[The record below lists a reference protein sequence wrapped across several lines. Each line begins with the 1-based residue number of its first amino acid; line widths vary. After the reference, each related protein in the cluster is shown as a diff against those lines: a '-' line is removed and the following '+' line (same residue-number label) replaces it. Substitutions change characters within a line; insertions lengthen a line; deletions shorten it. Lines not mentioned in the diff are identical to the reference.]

1 MLMAVRSGSAA
12 LGRIR
17 MSRMGAQIRFLSIR
31 QTAAASVTVLA
42 TQSVLF
48 GLHDLSGH
56 VHRRLTATGYPG
68 FPVGR
73 HALAVTLGAALLALA
88 PGLWR
93 GTRTAVSLTIIGLVA
108 LAALNA
114 SHGHFD
120 EAIVEACLAIMLTV
134 GRSAFQLGCSNRPRP
149 AIALAALAAWGLAAG
164 ALLSAPAVRH
174 TAGHVLA
181 KVLHH
186 PAAHALSVASAPR
199 LSGEWGALI
208 DVLLAG
214 AAAVSVLALR
224 SLVRPATATNR
235 HLDHEYRA
243 ARAIIDAHGTDSLSP
258 FLLRP
263 DKALAFAAGGVLAYR
278 VIGGTA
284 VISADP
290 VAPDGA
296 AGDVLS
302 TFQDQARRRGWQIV
316 LWGAAETH
324 LETYRALGLHAMCVG
339 EEAFVDPRTFTLD
352 GRAVRKLRQSVHRV
366 TRRGWTISAHDGREI
381 DAWMESEIEL
391 VSARWRDDHPHV
403 HGFAMGM
410 GNFTS
415 ELRPDDLYV
424 LARSPAG
431 ELGGV
436 MRFVTCGDTL
446 SLDTMQRVGDT
457 PNGLNEALVARAL
470 AEAGERGFAEVSLNY
485 AGLAHLIR
493 REPSRNPVA
502 RVFSRLALAPLHRRF
517 QMDRLVRF
525 NEKFS
530 PEWRPRYLVY
540 ESRAALPLTIARVLQ
555 AEGYLPHRER
565 GRWADAVRDGL
576 PEVVAARL
584 RPPGPI
590 GQAR

>member
-1 MLMAVRSGSAA
+1 
-12 LGRIR
+12 

-42 TQSVLF
+42 TQSVLS
-48 GLHDLSGH
+48 GLHDLPGH
-56 VHRRLTATGYPG
+56 GHRRLSATAYPG

-73 HALAVTLGAALLALA
+73 HALAVILGAALLALT

-93 GTRTAVSLTIIGLVA
+93 GTRTAVSLTIVGLVA
-108 LAALNA
+108 LAALNG

-120 EAIVEACLAIMLTV
+120 EAIVEACLAVMLTA
-134 GRSAFQLGCSNRPRP
+134 GRSAFPLGCSNRPRP

-164 ALLSAPAVRH
+164 AILSAPAVRH

-181 KVLHH
+181 GVLHH
-186 PAAHALSVASAPR
+186 PVAHSLGVASAPR
-199 LSGEWGALI
+199 LSAGWDAVI
-208 DVLLAG
+208 DVLIAG
-214 AAAVSVLALR
+214 AAAISVLALR

-235 HLDHEYRA
+235 HLEHEYRA
-243 ARAIIDAHGTDSLSP
+243 ARAVIDAHGTDSLSP

-324 LETYRALGLHAMCVG
+324 LEAYQALGLHAMRVG
-339 EEAFVDPRTFTLD
+339 EEAFVDPRTFTLE

-366 TRRGWTISAHDGREI
+366 ERRGWMISAHDGREI

-391 VSARWRDDHPHV
+391 VAARWRDDHPHV

-410 GNFTS
+410 GDFTS

-436 MRFVTCGDTL
+436 MRFVTCGDSL
-446 SLDTMQRVGDT
+446 SLDTMHRVGET

-470 AEAGERGFAEVSLNY
+470 AEAGERGIAEVSLNY

-493 REPSRNPVA
+493 REPSRN
-502 RVFSRLALAPLHRRF
+502 RVPRLLTRFALAPLHRRF

-530 PEWRPRYLVY
+530 PQWRPRYLVY

-565 GRWADAVRDGL
+565 GRWAEAVRDGL

>member
-1 MLMAVRSGSAA
+1 
-12 LGRIR
+12 
-17 MSRMGAQIRFLSIR
+17 MGAQIRFLSIR

-42 TQSVLF
+42 TQSVIF
-48 GLHDLSGH
+48 GAHGVAAHAHH
-56 VHRRLTATGYPG
+56 VLPATASPS
-68 FPVGR
+68 FPVSR
-73 HALAVTLGAALLALA
+73 HALTLMLGAALLALI

-93 GTRTAVSLTIIGLVA
+93 GTRTAVSLTIVGLVA
-108 LAALNA
+108 LAALSA
-114 SHGHFD
+114 GHGHLG
-120 EAIVEACLAIMLTV
+120 EAIVEACLALMLTA
-134 GRSAFQLGCSNRPRP
+134 GRGAFPLGCSNRPRP
-149 AIALAALAAWGLAAG
+149 AIALAALGAWGLAAG
-164 ALLSAPAVRH
+164 AILSAPDVRH

-181 KVLHH
+181 RVLRH
-186 PAAHALSVASAPR
+186 SVAHSLTVASGPR
-199 LSGEWGALI
+199 PPGTWGALI
-208 DVLLAG
+208 DVLITG
-214 AAAVSVLALR
+214 AAATSVLALR
-224 SLVRPATATNR
+224 SLVRPTTSSNR
-235 HLDHEYRA
+235 HLEHEHRA
-243 ARAIIDAHGTDSLSP
+243 ARAILDVHGADSLSP

-290 VAPDGA
+290 VAPEGA
-296 AGDVLS
+296 TGDVLS
-302 TFQDQARRRGWQIV
+302 AFRDQARRRGWQIV

-324 LETYRALGLHAMCVG
+324 LEAYGALGLHAMCVG
-339 EEAFVDPRTFTLD
+339 EEAFVDPRAFTLE

-366 TRRGWTISAHDGREI
+366 ARRGWTISAHCGREI
-381 DAWMESEIEL
+381 DAWLESEIEL
-391 VSARWRDDHPHV
+391 VSQRWHDDHPRV

-410 GNFTS
+410 GGFTA
-415 ELRPDDLYV
+415 ELRADDLYV
-424 LARSPAG
+424 LARSPSG

-446 SLDTMQRVGDT
+446 SLDTMQRVGET

-470 AEAGERGFAEVSLNY
+470 AEAGARRVPEVSLNY

-493 REPSRNPVA
+493 REPSRNRAV
-502 RVFSRLALAPLHRRF
+502 RTLTRLAVAPLHRRF

-530 PEWRPRYLVY
+530 PQWRPRYLVY

-555 AEGYLPHRER
+555 AEGYLLHRER
-565 GRWADAVRDGL
+565 GRLAAAVREGL
-576 PEVVAARL
+576 PSVLAARL

>member
-1 MLMAVRSGSAA
+1 MG
-12 LGRIR
+12 
-17 MSRMGAQIRFLSIR
+17 RMGAPIRFLSIR
-31 QTAAASVTVLA
+31 QTAAASVAVLA
-42 TQSVLF
+42 TQSVIF
-48 GLHDLSGH
+48 GLHDASAHL
-56 VHRRLTATGYPG
+56 HRRLATTAYPG

-73 HALAVTLGAALLALA
+73 HGLELILGAALLALT

-114 SHGHFD
+114 GRRHFD
-120 EAIVEACLAIMLTV
+120 EATVEACLAVMLTI
-134 GRSAFQLGCSNRPRP
+134 GRGAFRLGCSNRPRP
-149 AIALAALAAWGLAAG
+149 AIALAAVAAWALAAG
-164 ALLSAPAVRH
+164 AIVSAPAVRH
-174 TAGHVLA
+174 TASHVLA
-181 KVLHH
+181 GVLRH
-186 PAAHALSVASAPR
+186 PLAHSLNVASAR
-199 LSGEWGALI
+199 ELSADWGALI
-208 DVLLAG
+208 DVLMVGAG
-214 AAAVSVLALR
+214 AISVLALR
-224 SLVRPATATNR
+224 SLVRPAAASNR
-235 HLDHEYRA
+235 HLEHEYHA
-243 ARAIIDAHGTDSLSP
+243 ARAIVDEHGTDSLSP

-263 DKALAFAAGGVLAYR
+263 DKAFAFAAGGVLAYR

-290 VAPDGA
+290 VAPQGT

-302 TFQDQARRRGWQIV
+302 AFQDQARRRGWRIV

-324 LETYRALGLHAMCVG
+324 LEAYRALGLHAMCVG
-339 EEAFVDPRTFTLD
+339 EEAFVDPAAFTLE

-366 TRRGWTISAHDGREI
+366 SRRGWTISAHDGREI
-381 DAWMESEIEL
+381 DAWLESEIEL

-410 GNFTS
+410 GSFSS
-415 ELRPDDLYV
+415 ELRPSDLYV

-436 MRFVTCGDTL
+436 MRFVTCGSTL

-470 AEAGERGFAEVSLNY
+470 AEARERGIAEVSLNY

-493 REPSRNPVA
+493 REPSRNPAARALTRVA
-502 RVFSRLALAPLHRRF
+502 LGPLHRRF
-517 QMDRLVRF
+517 QMDRLVSF
-525 NEKFS
+525 NDKFS
-530 PEWRPRYLVY
+530 PQWRARYLVY
-540 ESRAALPLTIARVLQ
+540 ESRAALPLAVARVLQ

-565 GRWADAVRDGL
+565 GRWSDAVRDGL
-576 PEVVAARL
+576 PEVVATRL

-590 GQAR
+590 GHAR

>member
-1 MLMAVRSGSAA
+1 MV
-12 LGRIR
+12 
-17 MSRMGAQIRFLSIR
+17 RMGAQIRFLSIR

-48 GLHDLSGH
+48 GMHDVTTH
-56 VHRRLTATGYPG
+56 VHRRLGATAYPG

-73 HALAVTLGAALLALA
+73 HALELILGAALLALT

-93 GTRTAVSLTIIGLVA
+93 GTRTAVSLTIVGLVA
-108 LAALNA
+108 LAALNG
-114 SHGHFD
+114 SHRHFS
-120 EAIVEACLAIMLTV
+120 EAIVEACLALMLTA
-134 GRSAFQLGCSNRPRP
+134 GRGAFRLGCSNRPRP
-149 AIALAALAAWGLAAG
+149 AIALAALSSWGLAAG
-164 ALLSAPAVRH
+164 AILSAPAVRH
-174 TAGHVLA
+174 TAGHVIA
-181 KVLHH
+181 RVLHH
-186 PAAHALSVASAPR
+186 PATHALTAASTPR
-199 LSGEWGALI
+199 LSGEWDVLI
-208 DVLLAG
+208 DILSAG
-214 AAAVSVLALR
+214 AAGISVLALR
-224 SLVRPATATNR
+224 SLVRPATSSNR
-235 HLDHEYRA
+235 HLEHEYRA
-243 ARAIIDAHGTDSLSP
+243 ARAIIEAHGTDSLSP

-290 VAPDGA
+290 VAPGGA
-296 AGDVLS
+296 AGEVLS
-302 TFQDQARRRGWQIV
+302 AFQDQARRRGWQIV

-339 EEAFVDPRTFTLD
+339 EEAFVDPATFTLE

-381 DAWMESEIEL
+381 DAWLESEIEL
-391 VSARWRDDHPHV
+391 VSARWRDDHPRV

-410 GNFTS
+410 GGFTS

-436 MRFVTCGDTL
+436 MRFVTCGETL
-446 SLDTMQRVGDT
+446 SLDTMQRVGET

-470 AEAGERGFAEVSLNY
+470 AEARERGVAEVSLNY

-502 RVFSRLALAPLHRRF
+502 RRLTRVALAPLHRRF

-530 PEWRPRYLVY
+530 PQWRPRYLVY
-540 ESRAALPLTIARVLQ
+540 ESRAALGLTIARVLQ

-565 GRWADAVRDGL
+565 GRWTEAVREGL

>member
-1 MLMAVRSGSAA
+1 
-12 LGRIR
+12 
-17 MSRMGAQIRFLSIR
+17 MGAQIRFLSIR

-42 TQSVLF
+42 TQSVIF
-48 GLHDLSGH
+48 GVHGVSAH
-56 VHRRLTATGYPG
+56 AHRRLAVTAYPG

-73 HALAVTLGAALLALA
+73 HALALILGAALLALI

-93 GTRTAVSLTIIGLVA
+93 GTRTAVSLTSIGLVA

-114 SHGHFD
+114 GHGRLG
-120 EAIVEACLAIMLTV
+120 EAIVAACLALMLTA
-134 GRSAFQLGCSNRPRP
+134 GRSAFPLGCSNRPRP
-149 AIALAALAAWGLAAG
+149 AIALAALGAWGLAAG
-164 ALLSAPAVRH
+164 AILSAPDVRH

-181 KVLHH
+181 RVLHH
-186 PAAHALSVASAPR
+186 PVAHSLTVASAPR
-199 LSGEWGALI
+199 PPGEWGALI
-208 DVLLAG
+208 DVLIAG
-214 AAAVSVLALR
+214 AAAISVLALR
-224 SLVRPATATNR
+224 SLVRPATSTNR
-235 HLDHEYRA
+235 HLEHEYRA
-243 ARAIIDAHGTDSLSP
+243 ARAIVDAHGTDSLSP

-290 VAPDGA
+290 VAPAGA
-296 AGDVLS
+296 TGEVLS
-302 TFQDQARRRGWQIV
+302 AFRDQARRRGWQIV

-324 LETYRALGLHAMCVG
+324 LEAYRALGLHAMCVG
-339 EEAFVDPRTFTLD
+339 EEAFVDPRTFTLE

-366 TRRGWTISAHDGREI
+366 TRRGWTISAYDGREL
-381 DAWMESEIEL
+381 DAWLESEIEL
-391 VSARWRDDHPHV
+391 VAQRWHDDHPHV

-410 GNFTS
+410 GSFTS
-415 ELRPDDLYV
+415 ALRPDDLYV
-424 LARSPAG
+424 LARSPSG

-446 SLDTMQRVGDT
+446 SLDTMHRVGET
-457 PNGLNEALVARAL
+457 PNGLNEALVARAM
-470 AEAGERGFAEVSLNY
+470 AEAGRRGVVEVSLNY

-493 REPSRNPVA
+493 REPSSNRAA
-502 RVFSRLALAPLHRRF
+502 RTLTRLAVAPLHRRF

-530 PEWRPRYLVY
+530 PQWRPRYLVY

-555 AEGYLPHRER
+555 AEGYLPRREQ
-565 GRWADAVRDGL
+565 GALAAAVRDGL
-576 PEVVAARL
+576 PGGLAARM

>member
-1 MLMAVRSGSAA
+1 
-12 LGRIR
+12 

-48 GLHDLSGH
+48 GLHDLPGH
-56 VHRRLTATGYPG
+56 AHRRLSATAYPG

-73 HALAVTLGAALLALA
+73 HALAVILGAALLALT

-93 GTRTAVSLTIIGLVA
+93 GTRTAVSLTIVGLVA

-120 EAIVEACLAIMLTV
+120 EAIVEACLAVMLTA
-134 GRSAFQLGCSNRPRP
+134 GRSAFPLGCSNRPRP

-164 ALLSAPAVRH
+164 AILSAPAVRH

-181 KVLHH
+181 GVLHH
-186 PAAHALSVASAPR
+186 PVAHSLGVASAPR
-199 LSGEWGALI
+199 LSAGWDAVI
-208 DVLLAG
+208 DVLIVG
-214 AAAVSVLALR
+214 AAAISVLALR

-235 HLDHEYRA
+235 HLEHEYRA
-243 ARAIIDAHGTDSLSP
+243 ARAVIDAHGTDSLSP

-324 LETYRALGLHAMCVG
+324 LEAYQALGLHAMRVG
-339 EEAFVDPRTFTLD
+339 EEAFVDPRTFTLE

-366 TRRGWTISAHDGREI
+366 ERRGWMISAHDGREI

-391 VSARWRDDHPHV
+391 VAARWRDDHPHV

-410 GNFTS
+410 GDFTS
-415 ELRPDDLYV
+415 ELRADDLYV

-436 MRFVTCGDTL
+436 MRFVTCGDSL
-446 SLDTMQRVGDT
+446 SLDTMHRVGET

-470 AEAGERGFAEVSLNY
+470 AEAGERGIAEVSLNY

-493 REPSRNPVA
+493 REPSRNRVA
-502 RVFSRLALAPLHRRF
+502 RVLTRCALAPLHRRF

-530 PEWRPRYLVY
+530 PQWRPRYLVY

-565 GRWADAVRDGL
+565 GRWAEALRDGL

>member
-1 MLMAVRSGSAA
+1 MD
-12 LGRIR
+12 
-17 MSRMGAQIRFLSIR
+17 AQFRFLSVR
-31 QTAAASVTVLA
+31 QAAAASVTVLA

-48 GLHDLSGH
+48 GLHDASGH
-56 VHRRLTATGYPG
+56 PHRRLAVTAYPGYP
-68 FPVGR
+68 VSR
-73 HALAVTLGAALLALA
+73 HDLELILGAALLALI

-93 GTRTAVSLTIIGLVA
+93 GTRTAVSLTIMGLVA
-108 LAALNA
+108 LAGLHAA
-114 SHGHFD
+114 HGHVGA
-120 EAIVEACLAIMLTV
+120 AIVEASVAVMLTV
-134 GRSAFQLGCSNRPRP
+134 GRAAFPLGCTNRPRP
-149 AIALAALAAWGLAAG
+149 AIALGAVAAWGLAAG
-164 ALLSAPAVRH
+164 AIASAPDVRH

-181 KVLHH
+181 RVLHH
-186 PAAHALSVASAPR
+186 PVGHSLSAAAAPH
-199 LSGEWGALI
+199 LSGGWDLLI
-208 DVLLAG
+208 DVLIAG
-214 AAAVSVLALR
+214 AAAISVLALR
-224 SLVRPATATNR
+224 SLVRPATASNH
-235 HLDHEYRA
+235 HLEHEYRA
-243 ARAIIDAHGTDSLSP
+243 ARAIVDAHGTDSLSP

-296 AGDVLS
+296 TADVLS
-302 TFQDQARRRGWQIV
+302 AFQAQASRRGWQVV

-324 LETYRALGLHAMCVG
+324 LDAYRALGLHAMCVG
-339 EEAFVDPRTFTLD
+339 EEAFVDPAEFSLE
-352 GRAVRKLRQSVHRV
+352 GRSVRKLRQSVHRV
-366 TRRGWTISAHDGREI
+366 SRRGWTISAHDGREI
-381 DAWMESEIEL
+381 DAWLESEIEL
-391 VSARWRDDHPHV
+391 VAARWRDDHPHV

-410 GNFTS
+410 GIFTS

-436 MRFVTCGDTL
+436 MRFVSCGSTL
-446 SLDTMQRVGDT
+446 SLDTMHRVGET

-470 AEAGERGFAEVSLNY
+470 AEARDRGIAEVSLNY

-493 REPSRNPVA
+493 CEPSRNPVV
-502 RVFSRLALAPLHRRF
+502 RALTQVAIGPLHRRF

-530 PEWRPRYLVY
+530 PRWRPRYLVY
-540 ESRAALPLTIARVLQ
+540 ESRAALPLTIVRVLQ

-565 GRWADAVRDGL
+565 GRWAEAVRDGL

-590 GQAR
+590 GHAR

>member
-1 MLMAVRSGSAA
+1 MV
-12 LGRIR
+12 
-17 MSRMGAQIRFLSIR
+17 RMGAQIRFLSIR

-48 GLHDLSGH
+48 GLHDVTAH
-56 VHRRLTATGYPG
+56 VHRRLGATAYPV

-73 HALAVTLGAALLALA
+73 HALELILGAALLALT

-93 GTRTAVSLTIIGLVA
+93 GTRTAVSLTIVGLVA
-108 LAALNA
+108 LAALNG
-114 SHGHFD
+114 SHGHFS
-120 EAIVEACLAIMLTV
+120 EAIVEACLALMLTA
-134 GRSAFQLGCSNRPRP
+134 GRGAFRLGCSNRPRP
-149 AIALAALAAWGLAAG
+149 AIALAALSSWGLAAG
-164 ALLSAPAVRH
+164 AILSAPAVRH
-174 TAGHVLA
+174 TAGHVIA
-181 KVLHH
+181 RVLHH
-186 PAAHALSVASAPR
+186 PATHSLTAASTPR
-199 LSGEWGALI
+199 LSGEWGVLI
-208 DVLLAG
+208 DILSAG
-214 AAAVSVLALR
+214 AAGISVLALR
-224 SLVRPATATNR
+224 SLVRPATSSNR

-243 ARAIIDAHGTDSLSP
+243 ARAIVEAHGTDSLSP

-284 VISADP
+284 VVSADP
-290 VAPDGA
+290 VAPGGA

-324 LETYRALGLHAMCVG
+324 LEAYRRLGLHAMCVG
-339 EEAFVDPRTFTLD
+339 QEAFVDPATFTLE

-366 TRRGWTISAHDGREI
+366 TRRGWTISVHDGREI
-381 DAWMESEIEL
+381 DAWLESEIEL

-410 GNFTS
+410 GGFTS

-446 SLDTMQRVGDT
+446 SLETMQRVGET

-470 AEAGERGFAEVSLNY
+470 AEARERGVAEVSLNY

-502 RVFSRLALAPLHRRF
+502 RALTRAALAPLHRRF

-530 PEWRPRYLVY
+530 PQWRPRYLVY
-540 ESRAALPLTIARVLQ
+540 ESRAALGLTFARVLQ

-565 GRWADAVRDGL
+565 GRWTEAMREGL

>member
-1 MLMAVRSGSAA
+1 
-12 LGRIR
+12 
-17 MSRMGAQIRFLSIR
+17 MGAQIRFLSIR

-42 TQSVLF
+42 TQSVIF
-48 GLHDLSGH
+48 GLHDVSAH
-56 VHRRLTATGYPG
+56 AHRRLAATAYPG

-73 HALAVTLGAALLALA
+73 HALALILGASLLALA

-93 GTRTAVSLTIIGLVA
+93 GTRTAVSLTIVGLVA
-108 LAALNA
+108 LAALNGG
-114 SHGHFD
+114 HGHFD
-120 EAIVEACLAIMLTV
+120 QATVEACLALMLTA
-134 GRSAFQLGCSNRPRP
+134 GRGAFRLGCSNRPCP
-149 AIALAALAAWGLAAG
+149 MIVLAALGAWGLAAG
-164 ALLSAPAVRH
+164 AILSAPGVRH
-174 TAGHVLA
+174 TAGRVIA
-181 KVLHH
+181 GVLHH
-186 PAAHALSVASAPR
+186 PVTHSLTLAGAPR
-199 LSGEWGALI
+199 LSGDWSVLI
-208 DVLLAG
+208 DVLIVG
-214 AAAVSVLALR
+214 AAGISVLALR
-224 SLVRPATATNR
+224 SLVRPATASNR
-235 HLDHEYRA
+235 HLEHEYRA
-243 ARAIIDAHGTDSLSP
+243 ARAIVDAHGTDSLSP

-290 VAPDGA
+290 VAPGGA
-296 AGDVLS
+296 AGDTLS

-324 LETYRALGLHAMCVG
+324 LESYRALGLHALCVG
-339 EEAFVDPRTFTLD
+339 EEAVVDPRTFTLE

-366 TRRGWTISAHDGREI
+366 TRRGWTIAAYDGREI
-381 DAWMESEIEL
+381 DAWLESEIEL
-391 VSARWRDDHPHV
+391 VSARWRDDHPRV

-410 GNFTS
+410 GSFTS
-415 ELRPDDLYV
+415 DLRPDDLYL

-436 MRFVTCGDTL
+436 MRFVTCGNTL
-446 SLDTMQRVGDT
+446 SLDTMHRVGET

-470 AEAGERGFAEVSLNY
+470 AEARERGMTEVSLNY

-493 REPSRNPVA
+493 REPSRNPAA
-502 RVFSRLALAPLHRRF
+502 RALTRLALGPLHRRF

-530 PEWRPRYLVY
+530 PQWRPRYLVY

-555 AEGYLPHRER
+555 AEGYLPHHDG
-565 GRWADAVRDGL
+565 GRWAEAVREGL
-576 PEVVAARL
+576 PEVVAGRL